1 MTHPSS
7 TPNATTWSADKHR
20 IRVELLAMWLCGGS
34 YFVQFLAMA
43 FASFPLQTH
52 LRKLLEPSQA
62 SLVAGLIPIATCST
76 YLLFRVAESKQW
88 TRFPQRSLAI
98 AIVLLAVFQWV
109 LGWKVNGVDAGY
121 WLVGPAFD
129 TGACLLLM
137 GCANASCM
145 ILLNHIAIAT
155 LNETAYVVRAAGTA
169 GYMVA
174 VVLLGVFWTDNESLE
189 HSHLFVASTVSVIHA
204 VLAWVGVWTLGYPHS
219 DTVGHSAENAS
230 VGIVGQKEP
239 QPAKQGSNLT
249 WWGLLLLVWM
259 VAMCEMA
266 YALYS
271 HEFVTKVYGSFGYY
285 LFAAGLALEIALLLL
300 VSRAAT
306 LRSRLLFLG
315 PLGWMCLMIGGLL
328 ADGGLPSFGALTL
341 AMALNCPF
349 QMSVS
354 EHVHRIDARVL
365 GIASV
370 SLAQSLGYLSA
381 AGLSALVSRVSTGP
395 RNLWLCMIPV
405 ATLAM
410 LLSVWKMRRMRSQ
423 TDSCAAGPIES
434 D

>member
-1 MTHPSS
+1 M
-7 TPNATTWSADKHR
+7 
-20 IRVELLAMWLCGGS
+20 RVELLAMWLCGGS
-34 YFVQFLAMA
+34 YFIQFLAMA

-52 LRKLLEPSQA
+52 LRKLLAPSQA

-76 YLLFRVAESKQW
+76 YLLFRLAESKQW

-98 AIVLLAVFQWV
+98 GIVLLAVFQWV
-109 LGWKVNGVDAGY
+109 LGWKVNGVDAGH
-121 WLVGPAFD
+121 WFVGPAFD

-155 LNETAYVVRAAGTA
+155 LKETAYVVRAAGTA
-169 GYMVA
+169 GFMIA

-189 HSHLFVASTVSVIHA
+189 QSHLFVASTISVIHA
-204 VLAWVGVWTLGYPHS
+204 VLAWVGVWTLGNPHP
-219 DTVGHSAENAS
+219 DAVGHSAENAS
-230 VGIVGQKEP
+230 VGIVGHKEP
-239 QPAKQGSNLT
+239 QAVQQGSTLT
-249 WWGLLLLVWM
+249 WWGLLILVWM

-266 YALYS
+266 YSLYS
-271 HEFVTKVYGSFGYY
+271 HEFMTKVYGSLGYY
-285 LFAAGLALEIALLLL
+285 LFAAGLGLEIALLLL
-300 VSRAAT
+300 VSRTAA

-328 ADGGLPSFGALTL
+328 AVGGLPSFGALTL

-381 AGLSALVSRVSTGP
+381 AGLSALVSRVETGP

-405 ATLAM
+405 AMLAM
-410 LLSVWKMRRMRSQ
+410 LLSIWKMRRMRSQ
-423 TDSCAAGPIES
+423 IDRPTPEAIASN
-434 D
+434 